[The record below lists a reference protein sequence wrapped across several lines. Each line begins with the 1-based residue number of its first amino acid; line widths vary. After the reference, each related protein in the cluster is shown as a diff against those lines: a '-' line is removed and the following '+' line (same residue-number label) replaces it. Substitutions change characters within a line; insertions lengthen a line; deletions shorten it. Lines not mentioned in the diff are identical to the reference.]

1 MSFFTV
7 QRLTMLVFFLQP
19 VAFGSWLP
27 RIPDVQDMLGLGPAG
42 LAWALLG
49 LPCGTLLTLPFA
61 GPIVGR
67 IGPQRTLLIGF
78 VLYTAAVSLPAL
90 AMTPIVLF
98 VCLMLAGSSISF
110 VELGLNVQADAVE
123 KSTGSLIMST
133 SHGCWSLGIMTGSL
147 IGSGLAALGLA
158 ANLAIPL
165 VAVVV
170 LPLALL
176 AARRLPDTA
185 PEPHHSE
192 TGKRSAWS
200 LPSLA
205 LLGICLFVFGITMTE
220 GAMADWSAVF
230 LRKVFGADG
239 GAAGLGYSVF
249 AMMVAAGRFGGDRL
263 KARFGAVPLA
273 RGAGLLALAGV
284 AILLLAPNTIVALAG
299 FAVIGLGVSVGFP
312 LAVTAAASLTDRS
325 SSANVAIL
333 SFIALLG
340 FLVGPPVIGFIA
352 EHVQMRLGFVALLP
366 VLALSLVLTGQLS
379 TRRGS
384 KPDAEAESKI
394 AGVS

>member
-1 MSFFTV
+1 MSFLSV

-27 RIPDVQDMLGLGPAG
+27 RIPDVQEMLGLGPAG

-61 GPIVGR
+61 GPIVGK
-67 IGPQRTLLIGF
+67 IGPRRTLLIGF
-78 VLYTAAVSLPAL
+78 VLYTIAVSLPAL
-90 AMTPIVLF
+90 AMTPIILF
-98 VCLMLAGSSISF
+98 LCLMLAGGAISF
-110 VELGLNVQADAVE
+110 TELGLNVQADAVE

-133 SHGCWSLGIMTGSL
+133 SHGFWSLGIMTGSL
-147 IGSGLAALGLA
+147 IGSALAAIGLEA
-158 ANLAIPL
+158 RWAIPL
-165 VAVVV
+165 VAIVV
-170 LPLALL
+170 LPIALL
-176 AARRLPDTA
+176 ASRQLPDAA

-205 LLGICLFVFGITMTE
+205 LLGICFFVFGITMTE

-239 GAAGLGYSVF
+239 GTAGLGYSVF

-273 RGAGLLALAGV
+273 RGAGLLGLLGV
-284 AILLLAPNTIVALAG
+284 AILLVASNTALALVG

-333 SFIALLG
+333 SFVALLG
-340 FLVGPPVIGFIA
+340 FLIGPPVIGFIA
-352 EHVQMRLGFVALLP
+352 EHVEMRIGLAALLP
-366 VLALSLVLTGQLS
+366 VLAISLALTGRLAI
-379 TRRGS
+379 
-384 KPDAEAESKI
+384 KPTAKRVGDPEAEI
-394 AGVS
+394 PGVY